1 MVVVMMRRRFSLVPL
16 LLAMVWFAAGC
27 AQNAP
32 EPRAPSARE
41 AARGPDAAATAT
53 PVVSTPKEEAAAGDT
68 LEGQLAAL
76 AAAEGEIEQVLASGV
91 KKAAE
96 RERDEAAKAPVAG
109 GRPAAGRA
117 GAAPAK
123 AGDAGSVGAS
133 CSLACSALASMNRAV
148 SRLCALAGE
157 GDRRCEDGRSRER
170 SATQRVHASCPS
182 CSG

>member
-1 MVVVMMRRRFSLVPL
+1 MMRRRFSLVPL
-16 LLAMVWFAAGC
+16 LFAMVSFAAGC
-27 AQNAP
+27 AQSAP

-41 AARGPDAAATAT
+41 EARGPDAAATAM
-53 PVVSTPKEEAAAGDT
+53 PVVSTAKEEDAGDT

-182 CSG
+182 CSS